1 MNKPTSARDVSS
13 IDLAHHIIKKW
24 QQDEATSQLFGP
36 STELDAIDRLAGY
49 IALAIEDVDQRGVIK
64 GLHLAAEMFSGT
76 ASSSINKQVAV
87 RNLVLEAS
95 RLESELN
102 TEPGEGSK

>member
-1 MNKPTSARDVSS
+1 MSKPTSARGTSS

-49 IALAIEDVDQRGVIK
+49 IALAIEDVDQRGVVK
-64 GLHLAAEMFSGT
+64 GLRMAVQDFNFYRET
-76 ASSSINKQVAV
+76 AKVIEDEIV
-87 RNLVLEAS
+87 
-95 RLESELN
+95 RLESELK
-102 TEPGEGSK
+102 EEK